1 MPRETA
7 KSLYDPES
15 IIEIPQ
21 NVRFDPELS
30 PAAKLFYAELRS
42 ICRDGV
48 APFHQ
53 RKIAKLLRVSYPSV
67 INWTNKLVEKGYI
80 EIMLNTPQHKNKYK
94 VKIKK

>member
-1 MPRETA
+1 MKRDQTKYNPDE
-7 KSLYDPES
+7 

-21 NVRFDPELS
+21 NVRFDPELTA
-30 PAAKLFYAELRS
+30 AAKLFYAELRS
-42 ICRDGV
+42 FCKDGS

-53 RKIAKLLRVSYPSV
+53 RNIAKMLKVSYPSV